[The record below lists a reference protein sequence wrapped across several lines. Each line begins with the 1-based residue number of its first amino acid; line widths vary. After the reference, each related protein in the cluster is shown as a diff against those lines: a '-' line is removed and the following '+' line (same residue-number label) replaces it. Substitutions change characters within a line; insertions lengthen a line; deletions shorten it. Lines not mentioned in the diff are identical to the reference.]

1 MKLYLVTVHGFYS
14 SPYRYSY
21 VVAKDPTAA
30 YTVVREY
37 FEKKNLG
44 FYQDRELEKI
54 ELVADDRTYPD
65 TARAFFHPDR
75 KEG

>member
-1 MKLYLVTVHGFYS
+1 MKLYLVTIKGLYAC
-14 SPYRYSY
+14 PYHSSY

-30 YTVVREY
+30 HTVVREY
-37 FEKKNLG
+37 LEKNNFG
-44 FYQDRELEKI
+44 FSHDRELEKI

-65 TARAFFHPDR
+65 TAHAFFHPDR